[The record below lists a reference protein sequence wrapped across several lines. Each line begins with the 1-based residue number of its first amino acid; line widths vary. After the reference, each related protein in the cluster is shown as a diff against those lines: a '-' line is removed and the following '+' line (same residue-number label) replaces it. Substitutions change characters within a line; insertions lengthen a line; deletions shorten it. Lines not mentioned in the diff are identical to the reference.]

1 MKLHILRRNQDFCC
15 CYLLFDKWKQLRL
28 MFCLLPFNTFDLELC
43 LCHTNTVSLT
53 GAMQIHEVN
62 IGSDL
67 SMKKK
72 NLPTDP
78 FFKAVYIKESRKR
91 SSVVPSLDVNMK

>member
-1 MKLHILRRNQDFCC
+1 MATGKLS
-15 CYLLFDKWKQLRL
+15 
-28 MFCLLPFNTFDLELC
+28 
-43 LCHTNTVSLT
+43 SLT
-53 GAMQIHEVN
+53 GAMQIHEVT

-78 FFKAVYIKESRKR
+78 FFKAVEIKESRKR
-91 SSVVPSLDVNMK
+91 SSVVPSLDGNLK

>member
-1 MKLHILRRNQDFCC
+1 M
-15 CYLLFDKWKQLRL
+15 
-28 MFCLLPFNTFDLELC
+28 E
-43 LCHTNTVSLT
+43 
-53 GAMQIHEVN
+53 IHEVK

-78 FFKAVYIKESRKR
+78 FFKAVEIKESRKK
-91 SSVVPSLDVNMK
+91 SSVVPSLDENME

>member
-1 MKLHILRRNQDFCC
+1 MATGKLS
-15 CYLLFDKWKQLRL
+15 
-28 MFCLLPFNTFDLELC
+28 
-43 LCHTNTVSLT
+43 SLT
-53 GAMQIHEVN
+53 GAMQIHEVT

-78 FFKAVYIKESRKR
+78 FFKSVEIKESRKR
-91 SSVVPSLDVNMK
+91 SSVVPTLE